1 MDIFPVGDLALVNS
15 IKMVTQLPLETRQ
28 DLIDLSNKWQPYRS
42 IATMLFWHYY
52 IKKKNLNIL
61 H

>member
-1 MDIFPVGDLALVNS
+1 VFPTGDLALVNAIRM
-15 IKMVTQLPLETRQ
+15 IKEDKSLDKEAIIAMAEPWR
-28 DLIDLSNKWQPYRS
+28 PHRS

-52 IKKKNLNIL
+52 IKKKNIKLL